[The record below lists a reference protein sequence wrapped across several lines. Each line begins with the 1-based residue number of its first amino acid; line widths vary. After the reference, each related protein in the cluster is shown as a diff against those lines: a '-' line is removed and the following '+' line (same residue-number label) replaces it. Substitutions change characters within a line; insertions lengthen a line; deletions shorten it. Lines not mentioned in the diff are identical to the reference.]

1 MFCNCLLR
9 SSLVELAELEPGIN
23 IKATKRILSATWNP
37 NEIEIL
43 DENGEPIHG
52 LTHLSNALGQRFTV
66 RVVFEADYEPEDV
79 SPRVIE
85 DRSEKEDDAIS
96 PEQHGASAEVLAS
109 SRKETVD
116 PIVERVITSLAAQE
130 RRRDFIWAGFVV
142 NDLLPG
148 LGAEKREAQ
157 VLFDRMVDDGIIS
170 LSKTPNPNNPDF
182 PSTRVQLNRDHPD
195 VQRVLSKN
203 GRTRSFEPV
212 AIRGEP
218 LSTTIKRERR

>member
-1 MFCNCLLR
+1 MVR
-9 SSLVELAELEPGIN
+9 SSLLKLAEIKPGIN
-23 IKATKRILSATWNP
+23 VKSAKQLLAATWNAG
-37 NEIEIL
+37 EIEIL

-52 LTHLSNALGQRFTV
+52 RTRLSNALARPFTL
-66 RVVFEADYEPEDV
+66 RVVCEVEYEPEDT
-79 SPRVIE
+79 SPGLIKDENEE
-85 DRSEKEDDAIS
+85 DDDAIS
-96 PEQHGASAEVLAS
+96 TEQHGTPAEVLAS
-109 SRKETVD
+109 SHLETVD
-116 PIVERVITSLAAQE
+116 PIVERVIASLAAQE

-148 LGAEKREAQ
+148 LGAEMREAQ

-203 GRTRSFEPV
+203 GRAKGFEPV
-212 AIRGEP
+212 AIRGDP